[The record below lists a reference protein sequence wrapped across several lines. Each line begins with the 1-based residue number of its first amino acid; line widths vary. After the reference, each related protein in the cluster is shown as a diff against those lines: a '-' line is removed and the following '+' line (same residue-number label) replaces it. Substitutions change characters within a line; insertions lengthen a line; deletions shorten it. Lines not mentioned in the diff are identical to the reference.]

1 MIYHFSRVDY
11 WLRFLT
17 KIPAFRFL
25 HDSGFIV
32 FLNKQDLLQEKV
44 ESGHS
49 IGDHFPQYEN
59 YSVNPKE
66 DKCDD
71 EYTKTKFFIRD
82 LFLVSN
88 ELLLFSF
95 VWNLSRILNYW

>member
-1 MIYHFSRVDY
+1 
-11 WLRFLT
+11 
-17 KIPAFRFL
+17 
-25 HDSGFIV
+25 
-32 FLNKQDLLQEKV
+32 V

-95 VWNLSRILNYW
+95 V